1 MEESKKVKWGLGAL
15 NALRQ
20 HVLAGH
26 NHEEKFENHYKGSRA
41 EASAVCCHEAYLA
54 GRTAKNHSCDSAH
67 DHQRG
72 ELDGAQVHK
81 YERIGHAHDHAY
93 DHEGHSNDHAHDHA
107 HDHQHGKMPLVMY
120 AVGLSLALLGWL
132 MPHTALSNIFFVVG
146 AIVAGYHVAVIEG
159 VEDTI
164 AQSKARGKFTPNSHI
179 LMGLAAIGAVLIG
192 SYWEATL
199 LMLIFSGAHFLE
211 EYAEGKSKRE
221 ISRLMEM
228 TPTTARK
235 IETDGTIREV
245 EVSELRLGDRVKVL
259 NGDQIPIDGL
269 ILTGRTSVDESAI
282 SGESIPREKVPGD
295 AVYASTIN
303 GKGSLTVEVTKESSE
318 TTFAKILQLVEKNKN
333 HQTKTATLI
342 QRYEPVY
349 VKAVLLAIGIFMLV
363 CPLVMHCSYTYS
375 IYRGLVLL
383 VAASPCAL
391 AAATVSVTLSA
402 SSNLAREGV
411 LSKGSSYLSHLSEIK
426 AIACDKTGTLT
437 KGKPEVTNAYFMKG
451 QKQQDLI
458 DVLVA
463 LEKESNHP
471 LAEAMVNYFEASEKL
486 LIPVENQIGQGL
498 LGHYKGSVYRI
509 GKASSFQQVPEE
521 INRLKDEWSKE
532 GKTVVYFAK
541 NEAVIGAIALMDL
554 PNQHAKSAIHY
565 FKEQGIHT
573 TLITGDAALTAEAI
587 AKELGVDEVKAD
599 VLPEDKSKL
608 VEDLQKSYGKVA
620 MVGDGVNDA
629 PALVKAD
636 VGIAMGDGT
645 DAAIEV
651 SDLVIMQNNLS
662 KLVSAHRVAKR
673 MKKVILQNV
682 LFALGVVAFLIT
694 VSLLG
699 KADMTISVIVHEG
712 STLVVILNGLR
723 LLARK

>member
-1 MEESKKVKWGLGAL
+1 MGAIKMEESKKVKWGLGAL

-26 NHEEKFENHYKGSRA
+26 DHEEKFENHYKGSEV
-41 EASAVCCHEAYLA
+41 EASVSCCREGYLA
-54 GRTAKNHSCDSAH
+54 GQSERKHSCDSAH
-67 DHQRG
+67 DHQHESLLDRG
-72 ELDGAQVHK
+72 HVQSH
-81 YERIGHAHDHAY
+81 ERV
-93 DHEGHSNDHAHDHA
+93 GHSNDHAHGHAHDHA

-120 AVGLSLALLGWL
+120 VVGLSLAFLGWL
-132 MPHTALSNIFFVVG
+132 MPHETLSNIFFVIG

-235 IETDGTIREV
+235 IEADGTIKEV
-245 EVSELRLGDRVKVL
+245 EVSDLRLGDLVKVL

-411 LSKGSSYLSHLSEIK
+411 LSKGSSYLSHLAEIK

-498 LGHYKGSVYRI
+498 LGHYKGCVYRI

-521 INRLKDEWSKE
+521 IDRLNGEWSKE

-541 NEAVIGAIALMDL
+541 NEEVIGAIALMDL
-554 PNQHAKSAIHY
+554 PNQHARSAIRY

-573 TLITGDAALTAEAI
+573 TLITGDATLTAEAI

-608 VEDLQKSYGKVA
+608 VEGLQKSYGKVA